1 MKSLTFFLFLLF
13 SATIVYSQQSLTA
26 AGGQATGTL
35 KMSYQAVVR
44 DAGVA
49 LVTSQA
55 VGMQLSIVQG
65 SVSETVVYVEKQTPT
80 SKLNDLVNA
89 EIGAKALI
97 L

>member
-1 MKSLTFFLFLLF
+1 
-13 SATIVYSQQSLTA
+13 
-26 AGGQATGTL
+26 
-35 KMSYQAVVR
+35 MSYQAVVR

-65 SVSETVVYVEKQTPT
+65 SVSGTVVYVEKQTPT
-80 SKLNDLVNA
+80 SKLNDLVNP

>member
-1 MKSLTFFLFLLF
+1 MEKP
-13 SATIVYSQQSLTA
+13 
-26 AGGQATGTL
+26 QAPS

-65 SVSETVVYVEKQTPT
+65 SVSGTVVYVEKQTPT

>member
-1 MKSLTFFLFLLF
+1 
-13 SATIVYSQQSLTA
+13 
-26 AGGQATGTL
+26 
-35 KMSYQAVVR
+35 MSYQAVVR

-55 VGMQLSIVQG
+55 VGMQLSIVKG
-65 SVSETVVYVEKQTPT
+65 SVSGTVVYVEKQTPT